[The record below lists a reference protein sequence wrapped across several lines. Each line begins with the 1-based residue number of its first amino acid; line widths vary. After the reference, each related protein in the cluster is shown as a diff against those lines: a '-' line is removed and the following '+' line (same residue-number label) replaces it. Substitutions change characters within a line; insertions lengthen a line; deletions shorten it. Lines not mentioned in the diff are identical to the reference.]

1 MASGASRRALFAR
14 LASAARC
21 ASSASAIA
29 SISGSAPAFALC
41 ARAPVPATGAPRVFS
56 APSGNVGFFSLGAQ
70 GAAAGMTTRPRRAEA
85 VTTIARVVGS
95 IARRTL
101 ISSSLRPSPR
111 PSTPRSLGFCTAS
124 AIAAIKLGGAFAPRD
139 AEVWHRRELGRR
151 GRRRRRT
158 SYE

>member
-56 APSGNVGFFSLGAQ
+56 APSGNGGSSASV
-70 GAAAGMTTRPRRAEA
+70 PR
-85 VTTIARVVGS
+85 
-95 IARRTL
+95 ARR
-101 ISSSLRPSPR
+101 P
-111 PSTPRSLGFCTAS
+111 
-124 AIAAIKLGGAFAPRD
+124 
-139 AEVWHRRELGRR
+139 E
-151 GRRRRRT
+151 
-158 SYE
+158 